1 MSEIGSAITSII
13 MAVIGVAIIA
23 VLVSSKAQTGSVLQ
37 AGGTAIS
44 SVLGSALSPVTG
56 GGVASGIQ
64 QYANLINQRV
74 TTATS

>member
-56 GGVASGIQ
+56 SSGVGNLAS
-64 QYANLINQRV
+64 NLINLGT